1 MRAMAP
7 PRRGRPRASAFPT
20 ELRGTLGTLLRTTL
34 MSARDALE
42 RGAREG
48 RARFDDVRLERRRD
62 AAVGE
67 LGERVL
73 ELVRRGDLPE
83 LEQQPEIADA
93 LAVIA
98 DLDDKLEGRGRDA
111 DFDDREPG
119 RDWVTPETRSR
130 FDRGRASSASDSS
143 DSESEDGTVA
153 SSAGWRPPAA
163 REPTARV
170 WKPGQIDVKVDEVEI
185 ESTRPTR
192 ADDTRPLRPRD
203 IDAPRKGGIVFGGDD
218 DDADLADYMHPDDVP
233 AKK

>member
-1 MRAMAP
+1 
-7 PRRGRPRASAFPT
+7 
-20 ELRGTLGTLLRTTL
+20 

-83 LEQQPEIADA
+83 LEQIPEIADA

-111 DFDDREPG
+111 DSEPG
-119 RDWVTPETRSR
+119 RDWVIPGSRSR
-130 FDRGRASSASDSS
+130 FDRGRASSSPPDEESD
-143 DSESEDGTVA
+143 EDGTVS

-170 WKPGQIDVKVDEVEI
+170 WKPGQIDVNVDEVEI
-185 ESTRPTR
+185 ESTRPAR

-203 IDAPRKGGIVFGGDD
+203 AADAARKGGIVFGSDD
-218 DDADLADYMHPDDVP
+218 DDSDLAEYMHPDDVP